1 MRSAFFL
8 LAAVSAKESPAPSDH
23 DFITTGSAF
32 QFCKDTVLLSFDVT
46 FFAAKRL
53 QKRIMMFIPE
63 DQQKMISDVQGQVY
77 QQCDKQREDF
87 GLPAFD
93 KIHDNVQNQFSE
105 WTAMAAEFVYTLNE
119 KIELMGSPVQAKLDL
134 FFDDFA
140 KVYPD
145 APGLPKGLVD
155 RLFIMLFV
163 LYILLTVFS
172 YAKCLMCLPFRILG
186 CICCRGGNKAPQG
199 KGGRY
204 NTPAV
209 KAPQKNNQNQSK
221 KKK

>member
-1 MRSAFFL
+1 MG
-8 LAAVSAKESPAPSDH
+8 

-63 DQQKMISDVQGQVY
+63 EQQKMISDVQGQVY
-77 QQCDKQREDF
+77 QKCDKQREDF

-119 KIELMGSPVQAKLDL
+119 KIEL
-134 FFDDFA
+134 
-140 KVYPD
+140 
-145 APGLPKGLVD
+145 
-155 RLFIMLFV
+155 I
-163 LYILLTVFS
+163 
-172 YAKCLMCLPFRILG
+172 
-186 CICCRGGNKAPQG
+186 
-199 KGGRY
+199 
-204 NTPAV
+204 
-209 KAPQKNNQNQSK
+209 
-221 KKK
+221 